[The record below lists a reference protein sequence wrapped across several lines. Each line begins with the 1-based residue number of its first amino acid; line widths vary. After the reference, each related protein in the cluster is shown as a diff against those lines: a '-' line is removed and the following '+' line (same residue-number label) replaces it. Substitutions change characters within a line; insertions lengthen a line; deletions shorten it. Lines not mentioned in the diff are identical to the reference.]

1 MQATSGKATFTDKI
15 LEKLAARL
23 AEETKGEAR
32 FDDTARSLY
41 STDASLYE
49 IPPVGVFLP
58 RSIR

>member
-32 FDDTARSLY
+32 FDDTRVLYTPQMPRFMRSL
-41 STDASLYE
+41 
-49 IPPVGVFLP
+49 P
-58 RSIR
+58 